1 MKSQQQKD
9 SESFAICF
17 VLVVVL
23 SSIAFIIGVKAGR
36 SHEIKS
42 DIARLQQEKAELDKQ
57 IDSIRSSMY
66 LDSLS
71 VIPAERSVP
80 QPQGVQE

>member
-17 VLVVVL
+17 VLVVVM
-23 SSIAFIIGVKAGR
+23 SSVAFITGVKAGR
-36 SHEIKS
+36 TQEVKR

-66 LDSLS
+66 LDSLF
-71 VIPAERSVP
+71 VVPAERSVP